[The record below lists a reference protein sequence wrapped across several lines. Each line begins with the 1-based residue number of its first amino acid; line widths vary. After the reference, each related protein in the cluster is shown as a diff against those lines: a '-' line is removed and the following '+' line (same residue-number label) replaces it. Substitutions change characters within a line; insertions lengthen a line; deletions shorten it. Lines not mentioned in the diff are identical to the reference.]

1 MISMNPSPTFTSS
14 LVILDVL
21 PSLPCQI
28 FGRPVPRPNLPPL
41 DETEDG
47 DHSDS
52 DDSDDSN
59 ISAKLEMDLVALESD
74 FDSE

>member
-1 MISMNPSPTFTSS
+1 MISMNPSPTFSSS
-14 LVILDVL
+14 LAILDVM

-28 FGRPVPRPNLPPL
+28 FGASASSQPNSLSL

-47 DHSDS
+47 GHSSNS
-52 DDSDDSN
+52 DDSDD
-59 ISAKLEMDLVALESD
+59 IAQLEMDLIALESD

>member
-1 MISMNPSPTFTSS
+1 MMAMNPSPTFTSS
-14 LVILDVL
+14 LVILSVL

-28 FGRPVPRPNLPPL
+28 FGGPPGPRLNLPPL

-47 DHSDS
+47 DHSSNS
-52 DDSDDSN
+52 DDSDD
-59 ISAKLEMDLVALESD
+59 IAKLEMDLIALESD